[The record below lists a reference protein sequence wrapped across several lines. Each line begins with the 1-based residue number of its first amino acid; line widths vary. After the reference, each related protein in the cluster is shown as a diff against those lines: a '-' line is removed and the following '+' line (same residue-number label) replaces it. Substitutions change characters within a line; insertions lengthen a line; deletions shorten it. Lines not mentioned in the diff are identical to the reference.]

1 MIDPMDLPEELRLL
15 LEKRSGVERRQSDLA
30 AERKAKQQQSDR
42 RSGRDRRRKEKR
54 DS

>member
-15 LEKRSGVERRQSDLA
+15 LEKRSGEERRQSDLA
-30 AERKAKQQQSDR
+30 AERKAKPQQTDR
-42 RSGRDRRRKEKR
+42 RSGRDRRKREKR